1 ELRAQPGEIRPA
13 GDALLVCLRA
23 QRAGLVLPGD
33 PHLLA
38 APGARV
44 GGAGAYQNSGRS
56 YSAIS
61 GSRHYDDRGNRD
73 LGLGVDTGLH
83 YLPSIGIAFAPPVPA
98 RLSDGARIL
107 RSSAVAAVSVLPAED
122 ERRPADAA
130 PQQYGDPRNSHGPNL
145 IPGLGRQPRGGLS
158 G

>member
-1 ELRAQPGEIRPA
+1 SCRGSRLRTPAVELRGIRRRVYRRGLDLRAGIELRAQPGEIRPA

-122 ERRPADAA
+122 
-130 PQQYGDPRNSHGPNL
+130 
-145 IPGLGRQPRGGLS
+145 
-158 G
+158 